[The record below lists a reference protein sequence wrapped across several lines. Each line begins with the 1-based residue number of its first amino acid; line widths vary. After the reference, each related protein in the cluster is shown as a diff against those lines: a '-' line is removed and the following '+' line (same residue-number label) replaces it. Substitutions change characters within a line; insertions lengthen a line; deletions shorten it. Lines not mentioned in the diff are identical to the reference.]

1 MALCSLSEKV
11 VAQTSKR
18 DSKECTAISCCA
30 LQTGFRPENA
40 THELLMA
47 SLSLLYE
54 KLLCSI
60 KVTKA

>member
-1 MALCSLSEKV
+1 MALCSL
-11 VAQTSKR
+11 VAQTGKK
-18 DSKECTAISCCA
+18 DSKECTVYYDQ
-30 LQTGFRPENA
+30 LLRTGFRPENA
-40 THELLMA
+40 THELLMV

>member
-1 MALCSLSEKV
+1 MALCSLPEKV

-18 DSKECTAISCCA
+18 DSKECAVTSCCG
-30 LQTGFRPENA
+30 LRTGFRPENA